1 METQKIKYTESA
13 IDLNQETINTTNWL
27 RTDQKTLEKSL
38 TVKALITI
46 D

>member
-1 METQKIKYTESA
+1 METQKNKYTENV

-27 RTDQKTLEKSL
+27 RTDQKTGEKFDSESF
-38 TVKALITI
+38 